1 LGQKTHPI
9 GFRLGYTKSWKSKW
23 FADKR
28 EYAEYLKEDLFLK
41 KYIKTRLKNAGIADI
56 EIERAPK
63 KVTMTIHTARPGLVI
78 GKKGKD
84 VDRLRDELRKVTNK
98 DVFLNVEEVKVPDLS
113 AELVAQSIARQL
125 SSRITFRR
133 AMKKAIS
140 NTMRVG
146 AEGIKILVS
155 GRLGGAE
162 MARKAAFHEGKV
174 PLHTLRADIDYAS
187 VTSMTTSGTIGVKVW
202 IYKGEAEVL

>member
-1 LGQKTHPI
+1 MGQKTHPI

>member
-63 KVTMTIHTARPGLVI
+63 KVTMTFHTARPGLVI